1 MANFCALFKRKN
13 LSENFV
19 QNIKV
24 ASWLKGKKYNGH
36 RVMAMRRGGI
46 TDFAWVPTH
55 VIPPLPIA
63 ITQGGFTLNFFLN
76 RALATHTPILGRVAQ
91 YAWE

>member
-1 MANFCALFKRKN
+1 MANFCALFKREN

-19 QNIKV
+19 LNIKV

-46 TDFAWVPTH
+46 TEIASAPTDIS
-55 VIPPLPIA
+55 VIPPLLIA
-63 ITQGGFTLNFFLN
+63 ITQLGFTSKKN
-76 RALATHTPILGRVAQ
+76 
-91 YAWE
+91 